1 MKKAGIFLFSMI
13 MILAMFSGCRRQT
26 PDTTVNSS
34 GSQTTTKATTPST
47 TKAPTAAPSSAP
59 SGTGVIPN
67 PTDMLPSGTDATS
80 GSGMS
85 RGHRG
90 PRY

>member
-1 MKKAGIFLFSMI
+1 
-13 MILAMFSGCRRQT
+13 
-26 PDTTVNSS
+26 
-34 GSQTTTKATTPST
+34 
-47 TKAPTAAPSSAP
+47 
-59 SGTGVIPN
+59 VIPN

>member
-1 MKKAGIFLFSMI
+1 MKKAGIFTLSMI
-13 MILAMFSGCRRQT
+13 LILAMFTGCRRQT
-26 PDTTVNSS
+26 PDTTVTTTGN
-34 GSQTTTKATTPST
+34 QTTTKATTPST
-47 TKAPTAAPSSAP
+47 GKAPTTTPSS
-59 SGTGVIPN
+59 TGVIPN

-80 GSGMS
+80 GSEMT